1 MAPTVSL
8 VISTYN
14 RPQALDRVLASV
26 ARQRVLPDQV
36 LVADDGS
43 GLETAR
49 VVARWQQGAGL
60 AAGMPSGTGSV
71 SVGGAASGV
80 GAVAGTGSAPATG
93 ARVPAAA
100 PATASPLAGRLL
112 HVWQPDEGFRLSA
125 ARNRAIREATG
136 ELIVFVDGDCLL
148 RPDFVEAHQQVA
160 ERGFATAGN
169 RVLLGQAVTADI
181 EAGRQNPAGL
191 VVPALADGLAAGGC
205 QSRAGAA
212 APAGTVVAS
221 GCPDGPWRHFKGC
234 NMALWRDDLVRLNG
248 FEEEIAGWGFEDTDL
263 ILRWFNLG
271 GRLKSGRLPP
281 RCCTCGTARRRV
293 MPPNRTNDVPA
304 WPAAGGLPPPCADW
318 PNCRSTTTTPRPEG
332 SDSCC
337 L

>member
-49 VVARWQQGAGL
+49 VVARWQQGADPTS
-60 AAGMPSGTGSV
+60 GMPSGTG
-71 SVGGAASGV
+71 AA
-80 GAVAGTGSAPATG
+80 AGTGSVAATG
-93 ARVPAAA
+93 SASATDARVPAPLQAA
-100 PATASPLAGRLL
+100 ASPLAGRLR

-181 EAGRQNPAGL
+181 EARIRWTGRACAG
-191 VVPALADGLAAGGC
+191 
-205 QSRAGAA
+205 
-212 APAGTVVAS
+212 
-221 GCPDGPWRHFKGC
+221 
-234 NMALWRDDLVRLNG
+234 
-248 FEEEIAGWGFEDTDL
+248 
-263 ILRWFNLG
+263 
-271 GRLKSGRLPP
+271 
-281 RCCTCGTARRRV
+281 
-293 MPPNRTNDVPA
+293 
-304 WPAAGGLPPPCADW
+304 
-318 PNCRSTTTTPRPEG
+318 
-332 SDSCC
+332 
-337 L
+337 

>member
-8 VISTYN
+8 IISTYN
-14 RPQALDRVLASV
+14 RPQALGRVLASV

-71 SVGGAASGV
+71 SAGGAASGV

-181 EAGRQNPAGL
+181 EAGRQNPLDWSCLRWLMAWRRGDVNHALGL
-191 VVPALADGLAAGGC
+191 LRLPGQGW
-205 QSRAGAA
+205 RRM
-212 APAGTVVAS
+212 S
-221 GCPDGPWRHFKGC
+221 GRPWRHFKGC

-271 GRLKSGRLPP
+271 GRLKSGRFATTVLHLWHREAARDAAEQNERRARLAGSRGATAAVRGLAQLSDHDHYAPP
-281 RCCTCGTARRRV
+281 
-293 MPPNRTNDVPA
+293 
-304 WPAAGGLPPPCADW
+304 GGI
-318 PNCRSTTTTPRPEG
+318 
-332 SDSCC
+332 
-337 L
+337 

>member
-49 VVARWQQGAGL
+49 VVARWQQGADP
-60 AAGMPSGTGSV
+60 ASGMPSGTG
-71 SVGGAASGV
+71 AA
-80 GAVAGTGSAPATG
+80 AGTGSVAATG
-93 ARVPAAA
+93 SASATDARVPAPLQAA
-100 PATASPLAGRLL
+100 ASPLAGRLR

-181 EAGRQNPAGL
+181 EAGRQNPLDWSCLRWLMAWRRGDVNHALGL
-191 VVPALADGLAAGGC
+191 LRLPG
-205 QSRAGAA
+205 QWWRRM
-212 APAGTVVAS
+212 S
-221 GCPDGPWRHFKGC
+221 GRPWRHFKGC

-271 GRLKSGRLPP
+271 GRLKSGRFATTVLHLWHREAARDAAEQNERRARLAGSRGATAAVRGLAQLADHDHYAPP
-281 RCCTCGTARRRV
+281 
-293 MPPNRTNDVPA
+293 
-304 WPAAGGLPPPCADW
+304 GGI
-318 PNCRSTTTTPRPEG
+318 
-332 SDSCC
+332 
-337 L
+337 